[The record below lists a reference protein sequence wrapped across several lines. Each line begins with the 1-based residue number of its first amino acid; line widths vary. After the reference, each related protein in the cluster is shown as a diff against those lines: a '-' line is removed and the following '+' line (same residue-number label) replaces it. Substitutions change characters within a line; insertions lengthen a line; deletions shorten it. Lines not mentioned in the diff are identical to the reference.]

1 MEPAILRFPVCAGPH
16 RATLLRMKLALAH
29 LELELLP
36 EKAVWLPAHR
46 SLLVADLHLGK
57 SATFRARGIPV
68 PEGETRADLE
78 ALQALVR
85 RTTPRH
91 LMILGDL
98 VHAAD
103 GLGESTLGLLRSFL
117 KDTPAAVTLIEGNHD
132 RSAGLRQCGLPL
144 EIHRTLEVDGVTL
157 IHDPADLA
165 QPVPAICGH
174 LHPSI
179 RLPESPRRS
188 TRTPCFHLSDHRL
201 ALPGFGSFTGTHPV
215 QIQPE
220 DRVFVP
226 LRSEVREVPL
236 PAL

>member
-1 MEPAILRFPVCAGPH
+1 MRLPANLIPVNLRI
-16 RATLLRMKLALAH
+16 ATL
-29 LELELLP
+29 ELSLLP
-36 EKAVWLPAHR
+36 NKAVWLPGHR
-46 SLLVADLHLGK
+46 TLLVADLHLGK

-85 RTTPRH
+85 RTH
-91 LMILGDL
+91 AQDLMILGDL

-103 GLGESTLGLLRSFL
+103 GLGDSTLGLLRAFL
-117 KDTPAAVTLIEGNHD
+117 EDTPAAVTLIEGNHD
-132 RSAGLRQCGLPL
+132 RSAGLQRCGLPL
-144 EIHRTLEVDGVTL
+144 EIHPSLEIGGVTL

-165 QPVPAICGH
+165 EPVPAICGH

-188 TRTPCFHLSDHRL
+188 TRIPCFHLSEHRL

-215 QIQPE
+215 QIRPD

-226 LRSEVREVPL
+226 LRHEVREVPL
-236 PAL
+236 PGR